1 MSTLSKT
8 QARNIS
14 HSTAVENARLT
25 GVISESNRA
34 RDPNVAKPVVQHINE
49 TYLDSSNNLLSCWNF
64 SKTLEHD
71 ATTGLPLH
79 ADVKKL
85 QEAIVDPSK
94 VTDITLSSAA
104 VRKLEGVNEGDA
116 FVFRGTDSATLA
128 AEHAFYTPDSKELAS
143 EMIEIYAK
151 AAARGVSFGD
161 IESFPGF
168 SPVVT
173 ALITDLNNSANFVN
187 TQFAKVGGLVTD
199 KTVFRGSYVDETV
212 GPYVSQFL
220 LLPFKY
226 GNLDVE
232 QLYNVENDA
241 ANTTTMAEWLKIQNG
256 EARAAPII
264 DAAGGKKYIWNGRVL
279 GSAVHNDALYQF
291 YYNAALIAEQNGISV
306 ETVPNTNTTV
316 FSSGGM
322 PNIFSALADAS
333 IGALR
338 VAWYQKWNIG
348 LVVRP
353 EVLAQRYHLATN
365 VLDATERAKFP
376 RLDALKTNLDAS
388 TVVPAYR
395 TAVGNDFLKL
405 QYDEGSP
412 THPSTP
418 AGHAVVA
425 GTCTTILK
433 AMFKCHDGSN
443 VKLAWPTTVKW
454 SVDGTRLTTYSLD
467 DVSDVTIVGEFN
479 KLASNVSLGRDWAGV
494 HYRMD
499 ATLGMELGERYAI
512 TYLIDMCI
520 EIQNAVHNFTGF
532 VLEKFNGDLVRIT
545 ASGETAL

>member
-14 HSTAVENARLT
+14 HSTAVENARLA
-25 GVISESNRA
+25 GVISESSRA
-34 RDPNVAKPVVQHINE
+34 RDPNVVKPVVQHINE

-85 QEAIVDPSK
+85 QEAIIDPSK

-104 VRKLEGVNEGDA
+104 IRKLEGVNEGDA
-116 FVFRGTDSATLA
+116 FVFRGTDSANLA
-128 AEHAFYTPDSKELAS
+128 AEHIFYTPDSKELAS
-143 EMIEIYAK
+143 EMIEVYAK
-151 AAARGVSFGD
+151 AITRDVSFAD
-161 IESFPGF
+161 IDAGN
-168 SPVVT
+168 SPVT
-173 ALITDLNNSANFVN
+173 AALITDLNSANFVN
-187 TQFAKVGGLVTD
+187 TQFAQVGGAVTN
-199 KTVFRGSYVDETV
+199 KTVFRGSYQDEAV
-212 GPYVSQFL
+212 GPHVSQFL

-226 GNLDVE
+226 GSLDVD
-232 QLYNVENDA
+232 QLHNIENDPVD
-241 ANTTTMAEWLKIQNG
+241 TTTMAEWLKIQNG
-256 EARAAPII
+256 EARSAPII
-264 DAAGGKKYIWNGRVL
+264 DGSGKKYIYNGRGL
-279 GSAVHNDALYQF
+279 GSAVHNDPLYQF
-291 YYNAALIAEQNGISV
+291 YYTAALIAAQNGVSV

-322 PNIFSALADAS
+322 PNIFAALADAS

-353 EVLAQRYHLATN
+353 EVLAQRYHLANN
-365 VLDATERAKFP
+365 VLNATERAKFP
-376 RLDALKTNLDAS
+376 RLDTLKTNLDAS
-388 TVVPAYR
+388 TVVSGHYLP
-395 TAVGNDFLKL
+395 TGNEFLRL

-443 VKLAWPTTVKW
+443 VKLAWPVTLKH
-454 SVDGTRLTTYSLD
+454 SVDGNSLVD
-467 DVSDVTIVGEFN
+467 YLDLDASDVTIVGEFN
-479 KLASNVSLGRDWAGV
+479 KLASNVSLGRDWSGV

-499 ATLGMELGERYAI
+499 GSLGMELGERYAI
-512 TYLIDMCI
+512 TYLIDMCV
-520 EIQNAVHNFTGF
+520 EIQNAVHNFSGF
-532 VLEKFNGDLVRIT
+532 VLEKFNGDIVRIT
-545 ASGETAL
+545 AAGEASV